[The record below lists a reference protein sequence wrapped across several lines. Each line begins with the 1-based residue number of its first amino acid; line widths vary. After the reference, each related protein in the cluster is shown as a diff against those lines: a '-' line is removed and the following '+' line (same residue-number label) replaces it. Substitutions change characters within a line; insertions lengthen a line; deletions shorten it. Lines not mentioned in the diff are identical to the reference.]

1 MRLLSQQ
8 HTVIFNI
15 INNCVINFNLLFY
28 YVQVHVF
35 IIVLLTVLLYYNE
48 NKIYTK
54 KIVWLTS
61 YSAWQSCNIWTN
73 SIQRFRRCMDP
84 YYLPAEEG

>member
-48 NKIYTK
+48 NKIYTQ

-73 SIQRFRRCMDP
+73 SIQRFRRCIDL
-84 YYLPAEEG
+84 YYLPAAEG